1 MQSNAEDILHTIFG
15 YKSFRNEQQT
25 IISALADKRDV
36 LVIMPTGGGK
46 SLCYQIPALMAEGV
60 TIVVSPL
67 ISLMKDQ
74 VDQLNANGIAAACLN
89 STQTGKQQHDII
101 QAYRENH
108 IKLLYVSPERLNV
121 PSFFS
126 LILQQPPSLI
136 AIDEAH
142 CISQWGHDFRPEYR
156 ELGQLKHQIP
166 HVPIV
171 ALTATAD
178 EVTRHDIV
186 RLLALNQPLIS
197 ISSFDRPN
205 IRYTV
210 TEKFNALEQI
220 TTFLLKQKGQ
230 SGIIYCSSRAK
241 VEEMTVR
248 LRNRNFTVAAYHA
261 GLTNDERNRAQDAF
275 LRDDIQIIVAT
286 VAFGMGINKP
296 NVRFVIHADI
306 PKNIEAYYQETG
318 RAGRDSLP
326 AEALL
331 LFNAGDLGWYYKL
344 LEEKEDERQKEIEQ
358 HKLNAMAAFAQ
369 GLTCRRLVLLNYFG
383 EHRQQ
388 PCNNCDIC
396 LYPPEHYDG
405 LEDAQKVLS
414 CVYRVGQR
422 FGIHHVVD
430 VLRGANNVRIRDL
443 GHNKLSVYGIG
454 KAQSNDYWI
463 SIIRQL
469 IHLGLLRQDITAYSA
484 LQLTAA
490 TRPILRGEVALSLAV
505 PRLEIVK
512 KDKFR
517 QSNRSSMLTASLTDD
532 EKVLFGRLRHLRK
545 TIADKDQVPPYVV
558 FSDATLLEMVQQQP
572 TTKAELLTIT
582 GVGQTKLTKYG
593 KEFLDIINDFLFH

>member
-1 MQSNAEDILHTIFG
+1 MQSNAEDILHTVFG

-25 IISALADKRDV
+25 VISALVDKRDV

-46 SLCYQIPALMAEGV
+46 SLCYQIPALMADGV

-89 STQTGKQQHDII
+89 STQSGKQQHDII

-121 PSFFS
+121 SSFFS
-126 LILQQPPSLI
+126 LILEQPPSLI

-156 ELGQLKHQIP
+156 DLGQLKLQIP

-186 RLLALNQPLIS
+186 RLLALNEPLIS

-210 TEKFNALEQI
+210 TEKFNALEQV

-275 LRDDIQIIVAT
+275 IRDDIQIIVAT

-331 LFNAGDLGWYYKL
+331 LFNAGDLGWYHKL

-430 VLRGANNVRIRDL
+430 VLRGANNTRIRDL

-484 LQLTAA
+484 LKLTAA
-490 TRPILRGEVALSLAV
+490 VRPILRGEVSLSLAV

-517 QSNRSSMLTASLTDD
+517 QTNRSSMLTASLTDD

-572 TTKAELLTIT
+572 TTNTELLTIT

-593 KEFLDIINDFLFH
+593 EEFLDIINDFIFH